1 MNSLS
6 FYPGQTSLTL
16 VCVYWEFMW
25 IYTSEQSV
33 SLLQTLSLN
42 FFLLAFFFSFM
53 YTVSHF
59 IPFQISYKTHWSIS
73 LIHSSW
79 QPCGCL
85 IESVSS
91 KRVPQFLQRHMDQK
105 INSQPW
111 EPQALLSSPSSEPYL
126 PRVLTITEELL
137 IIHHLPGTWTGSLP
151 WSSCQGLSYRK
162 DPRPCRRDLPGLNW
176 LLTSKKIW
184 PHFIFVLIIRGPCL
198 PSDKLNLWLF
208 PLTTGNLLCGKYANT
223 AYIPE

>member
-1 MNSLS
+1 MNVFLS
-6 FYPGQTSLTL
+6 FYPGQTSSTL

-25 IYTSEQSV
+25 LYTSEQSV

-42 FFLLAFFFSFM
+42 FFLLSFFSFFPPC
-53 YTVSHF
+53 TLVSISF
-59 IPFQISYKTHWSIS
+59 LFRVSYKTHWSIS

-85 IESVSS
+85 IKVVSS
-91 KRVPQFLQRHMDQK
+91 TSVPQFLQRPMDQK

-111 EPQALLSSPSSEPYL
+111 EPQALLSSPGSEPYL
-126 PRVLTITEELL
+126 PWVLTITEELL

-162 DPRPCRRDLPGLNW
+162 DPQPCRRDLPVLNW
-176 LLTSKKIW
+176 LLTSKKNLTTF
-184 PHFIFVLIIRGPCL
+184 HFCVNHQRTL
-198 PSDKLNLWLF
+198 PSF
-208 PLTTGNLLCGKYANT
+208 R
-223 AYIPE
+223 